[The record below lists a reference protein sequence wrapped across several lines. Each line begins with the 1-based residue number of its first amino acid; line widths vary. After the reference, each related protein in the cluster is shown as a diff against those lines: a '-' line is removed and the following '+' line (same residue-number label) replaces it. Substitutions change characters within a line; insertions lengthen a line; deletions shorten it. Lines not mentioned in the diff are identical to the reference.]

1 MNLSKK
7 TFLYSAIIS
16 GTIVTLMISYFVL
29 MLPSLYVDYIKKL
42 NFESIKAVQANYLRD
57 GNYTNISSRN
67 LSGTATIKVPMEGN
81 SIFASNMFGS
91 IKINID
97 DEELLKIIEKIRY
110 YSENPESINE
120 EDKANFDFSKF
131 KKKFF
136 NNDIFKDNPPITF
149 EVLEEEKVTN
159 YKKVS
164 SKINIINE
172 NFVIYEYNVADNNNS
187 YTTYMAISRDNGD
200 IIISILPIMNPEIG
214 EIRPIIFQSLPMII
228 AISLLIILISTS
240 LFSRKI
246 VNPIEKLVKHAN
258 FMKSNTNYY
267 VEPIEVY
274 GEDEIAVL
282 ACTLNEL
289 YSKLNKV
296 FNELEEKNK
305 YLLHQNER
313 QEVFLRASSHQL
325 KTPVAASL
333 LLLEGMIDEV
343 GKYKNTKEY
352 LPKVKMQVVSMSNI
366 INELL
371 DASKKQVE
379 IISNNIKIESIITE
393 SILSHEIQLKL
404 KEINL
409 IKEIEAVEIVSNS
422 EMLYKIID
430 NIISNAIN
438 YTPESRNIK
447 IILSKDSFKVI
458 NYGVKIEESLL
469 PHIFDA
475 FVSSNSENSGHG
487 LGLYIVSYY
496 SKLLNYNV
504 DIRNVENGVEAIVYF
519 YNT

>member
-7 TFLYSAIIS
+7 TFCYSAIIS
-16 GTIVTLMISYFVL
+16 GTIVALMIAYFIL

-42 NFESIKAVQANYLRD
+42 NFESIKSVQTNYLRD

-67 LSGTATIKVPMEGN
+67 LSGTATIKVPMYGD

-91 IKINID
+91 IKINIK
-97 DEELLKIIEKIRY
+97 DEELLKIMKKIRY
-110 YSENPESINE
+110 YSENPEEINE
-120 EDKANFDFSKF
+120 EDEANFDFSKF
-131 KKKFF
+131 KDKFF
-136 NNDIFKDNPPITF
+136 TANIFRDNPPVTF
-149 EVLEEEKVTN
+149 EILQQKKATN
-159 YKKVS
+159 YENVS
-164 SKINIINE
+164 SKINIIND
-172 NFVIYEYNVADNNNS
+172 NFVIYEYSVADDNNS
-187 YTTYMAISRDNGD
+187 YTTYMAISRDKGD
-200 IIISILPIMNPEIG
+200 IVISILPIMNPQIG

-246 VNPIEKLVKHAN
+246 VIPIEKLVNHAN
-258 FMKSNTNYY
+258 FMKSNTDYY
-267 VEPIEVY
+267 VEPIEVF

-289 YSKLNKV
+289 YSKLNKA

-305 YLLHQNER
+305 DLLHQNER

-343 GKYKNTKEY
+343 GKYKNTKGY
-352 LPKVKMQVVSMSNI
+352 LPRVKTQVVSMSNI

-371 DASKKQVE
+371 DASKKYGE
-379 IISNNIKIESIITE
+379 IISNNINVQYIIAESL
-393 SILSHEIQLKL
+393 LSHEIGLKL

-409 IKEIEAVEIVSNS
+409 VKEIEMVEIVSNS

-438 YTPESRNIK
+438 YTPKGGDMK
-447 IILSKDSFKVI
+447 IILAKDSFKVI
-458 NYGVKIEESLL
+458 NYGVNIEESLL
-469 PHIFDA
+469 PHIFEA
-475 FVSSNSENSGHG
+475 FVSSNSENRGHG

-496 SKLLNYNV
+496 VKLLNYNI
-504 DIRNVENGVEAIVYF
+504 DIRNIENAVEATVYF
-519 YNT
+519 

>member
-1 MNLSKK
+1 
-7 TFLYSAIIS
+7 
-16 GTIVTLMISYFVL
+16 
-29 MLPSLYVDYIKKL
+29 
-42 NFESIKAVQANYLRD
+42 
-57 GNYTNISSRN
+57 
-67 LSGTATIKVPMEGN
+67 
-81 SIFASNMFGS
+81 
-91 IKINID
+91 
-97 DEELLKIIEKIRY
+97 
-110 YSENPESINE
+110 
-120 EDKANFDFSKF
+120 
-131 KKKFF
+131 
-136 NNDIFKDNPPITF
+136 
-149 EVLEEEKVTN
+149 
-159 YKKVS
+159 
-164 SKINIINE
+164 
-172 NFVIYEYNVADNNNS
+172 
-187 YTTYMAISRDNGD
+187 MAISRDNGD

-409 IKEIEAVEIVSNS
+409 IREIEAVEIVSNS

-438 YTPESRNIK
+438 YTPKGGNIK
-447 IILSKDSFKVI
+447 IILSKDSVKVI

-475 FVSSNSENSGHG
+475 FVSSNSGNSGHG

-504 DIRNVENGVEAIVYF
+504 DIRNIENGVEAIVYF